1 MNFSKKYLK
10 LTESMRSTSE
20 EDLLEDKDT
29 RKQRKEERKEK
40 RQEKKFNQGGSEEYS
55 SGTGKFNLNA
65 FLKALTALKNQI
77 ISQLTDADTVKKINP
92 DLKTPEKYKSEF
104 MGLLERTAKLMGD
117 VEYTRS
123 KEGRK
128 LESGDETLISG
139 YRDIYNKIEAQFKE
153 KKEAYIKEVQE
164 ERIEAQKGLEFK
176 GILDP
181 LNSAITKFGEAEVMM
196 TELLT
201 NLSNKAQAGEAG
213 EAGSGTV
220 SQLKIEKPISE
231 WTKGKPANDKVKEI
245 QQMIF
250 DKFKGNSDVTETQIW
265 KDFSSGNFADGKNG
279 RKTSNIV
286 IALKSAFGLAD
297 TSSDIT
303 QEFVDQLMD
312 VKESVSLSESI
323 ISYDVFIAPKKIKEG
338 FDPAAFKKAAGD
350 IKKPAAGGGG
360 GAPAAFDA
368 FDSKEEGNK
377 FRAWVNDKHP
387 EWAKENSLGK
397 EGSHTNSYIKKSWDT
412 FKDEYEKREAD
423 KDKKE
428 DKEEKE
434 EITESSAKEMAE
446 KADEML
452 RDASTK
458 VKDFYSNE
466 DNFSEYKGIN
476 DDEDAAVEYIFGSSY
491 SDKSS
496 WFYKNIRRKY
506 TKPVYQTIK
515 KLKEKGEKYE
525 DYYIH
530 LQDELDKVI
539 KLYSIL
545 KKKTYGGTSSD
556 TYKWSHTNL
565 DGEKKSFYVDT
576 DF

>member
-1 MNFSKKYLK
+1 M
-10 LTESMRSTSE
+10 
-20 EDLLEDKDT
+20 
-29 RKQRKEERKEK
+29 
-40 RQEKKFNQGGSEEYS
+40 
-55 SGTGKFNLNA
+55 
-65 FLKALTALKNQI
+65 
-77 ISQLTDADTVKKINP
+77 TDADTVKKINP

-153 KKEAYIKEVQE
+153 KKESYTKDVQE
-164 ERIEAQKGLEFK
+164 ERIESQKGLEFK
-176 GILDP
+176 EILDP

-213 EAGSGTV
+213 EAGSGTG

-303 QEFVDQLMD
+303 QEFVDQLMA
-312 VKESVSLSESI
+312 VKESASLSESL
-323 ISYDVFIAPKKIKEG
+323 ISYDDFITPKKIKEG
-338 FDPAAFKKAAGD
+338 FDPEAFKKAAGE
-350 IKKPAAGGGG
+350 IKKPAAGDGGE
-360 GAPAAFDA
+360 APAAFDA

-387 EWAKENSLGK
+387 EWAKENSLNK
-397 EGSHTNSYIKKSWDT
+397 EGSHTNSYIKKAWDK
-412 FKDEYEKREAD
+412 FKDEYERTRERTR
-423 KDKKE
+423 KK
-428 DKEEKE
+428 KKK
-434 EITESSAKEMAE
+434 SLNLALKKWLKKQMRCL
-446 KADEML
+446 EML
-452 RDASTK
+452 VLKSKIFIATK
-458 VKDFYSNE
+458 IISQ
-466 DNFSEYKGIN
+466 
-476 DDEDAAVEYIFGSSY
+476 
-491 SDKSS
+491 
-496 WFYKNIRRKY
+496 NI
-506 TKPVYQTIK
+506 
-515 KLKEKGEKYE
+515 KELM
-525 DYYIH
+525 ITRMQ
-530 LQDELDKVI
+530 LLN
-539 KLYSIL
+539 
-545 KKKTYGGTSSD
+545 TSSGLVIA
-556 TYKWSHTNL
+556 TNPAGSIKIFVENTPSQFIRL
-565 DGEKKSFYVDT
+565 L
-576 DF
+576 

>member
-29 RKQRKEERKEK
+29 RKQRKEERKEE

-153 KKEAYIKEVQE
+153 KKESYTKDVQE
-164 ERIEAQKGLEFK
+164 ERIESQKGLEFK

-201 NLSNKAQAGEAG
+201 NLSNKAQE
-213 EAGSGTV
+213 GSGTG
-220 SQLKIEKPISE
+220 SQVKIEKPISE
-231 WTKGKPANDKVKEI
+231 WTKGKPANDRVKEI

-250 DKFKGNSDVTETQIW
+250 DKFKGNSDVTGTQIW
-265 KDFSSGNFADGKNG
+265 KDFSAGNFADGKNG
-279 RKTSNIV
+279 RKTSNMV
-286 IALKSAFGLAD
+286 VALKSAFGLAD

-303 QEFVDQLMD
+303 QEFVDQLMA
-312 VKESVSLSESI
+312 VKESASLSESL
-323 ISYDVFIAPKKIKEG
+323 ISYEDFMSPKKIKEG

-377 FRAWVNDKHP
+377 FRAWVNDKNP
-387 EWAKENSLGK
+387 EWAKENSLNK
-397 EGSHTNSYIKKSWDT
+397 EGSHTNSYIKKAWDK
-412 FKDEYEKREAD
+412 FKVEYEKREAD
-423 KDKKE
+423 KDKRE

-434 EITESSAKEMAE
+434 KITESSAKEMAE
-446 KADEML
+446 KADGML
-452 RDASTK
+452 RDASIK
-458 VKDFYSNE
+458 IKDFYSNE
-466 DNFSEYKGIN
+466 DNFSEYKSYNLFTGG
-476 DDEDAAVEYIFGSSY
+476 DKEDAAVKYIFGSSY

-506 TKPVYQTIK
+506 TKPVYQTII
-515 KLKEKGEKYE
+515 KLKGEGKKYE
-525 DYYIH
+525 EYYIH
-530 LQDELDKVI
+530 LEDEVKKVS
-539 KLYSIL
+539 KLYTIL

-556 TYKWSHTNL
+556 TYRWSHTNL

>member
-10 LTESMRSTSE
+10 LTESMRSISE

-29 RKQRKEERKEK
+29 KKQKKEK
-40 RQEKKFNQGGSEEYS
+40 KKEKKWEKKFNQGGAEEYS

-104 MGLLERTAKLMGD
+104 MGFLERTAKLMGD
-117 VEYTRS
+117 VEYTKS
-123 KEGRK
+123 KEGKK
-128 LESGDETLISG
+128 LESGDEALISG

-153 KKEAYIKEVQE
+153 KKEAYTKEVQE

-181 LNSAITKFGEAEVMM
+181 LNSAIAKFGEAEVMM

-201 NLSNKAQAGEAG
+201 NLSNKAQTGGAGTG
-213 EAGSGTV
+213 

-231 WTKGKPANDKVKEI
+231 WTKGKPANDRVKKI

-250 DKFKGNSDVTETQIW
+250 DKFKGNSDVTGTQIW

-279 RKTSNIV
+279 RKTSNMV

-303 QEFVDQLMD
+303 QEFVDQLMT
-312 VKESVSLSESI
+312 VKESASLSESL
-323 ISYDVFIAPKKIKEG
+323 ISYDDFIAPKKIKEG
-338 FDPAAFKKAAGD
+338 FDPAAFKKAAGE
-350 IKKPAAGGGG
+350 IKKPATGGGG
-360 GAPAAFDA
+360 GAPASFDA

-387 EWAKENSLGK
+387 EWAKENSLDK
-397 EGSHTNSYIKKSWDT
+397 EGSHTNSYIKKAWDT
-412 FKDEYEKREAD
+412 FKDEYKKGKAD

-428 DKEEKE
+428 EEKKE
-434 EITESSAKEMAE
+434 KEGITESSAKEMAE
-446 KADEML
+446 KADQML

-466 DNFSEYKGIN
+466 DNFSEYKGTFN
-476 DDEDAAVEYIFGSSY
+476 DDEDEAVEYIFGSSY
-491 SDKSS
+491 NDKSS

-515 KLKEKGEKYE
+515 KLKEGGEKYE

-530 LQDELDKVI
+530 LRDELKKVI
-539 KLYSIL
+539 KLYSVL
-545 KKKTYGGTSSD
+545 KKKTYGD
-556 TYKWSHTNL
+556 TWNDEYKWSHTNL
-565 DGEKKSFYVDT
+565 DGEKKTFFVDT

>member
-29 RKQRKEERKEK
+29 RKQRKEERKEE

-213 EAGSGTV
+213 SGTGSKV
-220 SQLKIEKPISE
+220 KIEKPISE
-231 WTKGKPANDKVKEI
+231 WTKVKPANDIVK
-245 QQMIF
+245 
-250 DKFKGNSDVTETQIW
+250 
-265 KDFSSGNFADGKNG
+265 
-279 RKTSNIV
+279 
-286 IALKSAFGLAD
+286 
-297 TSSDIT
+297 
-303 QEFVDQLMD
+303 
-312 VKESVSLSESI
+312 
-323 ISYDVFIAPKKIKEG
+323 
-338 FDPAAFKKAAGD
+338 
-350 IKKPAAGGGG
+350 
-360 GAPAAFDA
+360 
-368 FDSKEEGNK
+368 
-377 FRAWVNDKHP
+377 
-387 EWAKENSLGK
+387 
-397 EGSHTNSYIKKSWDT
+397 
-412 FKDEYEKREAD
+412 
-423 KDKKE
+423 
-428 DKEEKE
+428 
-434 EITESSAKEMAE
+434 
-446 KADEML
+446 
-452 RDASTK
+452 
-458 VKDFYSNE
+458 
-466 DNFSEYKGIN
+466 
-476 DDEDAAVEYIFGSSY
+476 
-491 SDKSS
+491 
-496 WFYKNIRRKY
+496 
-506 TKPVYQTIK
+506 
-515 KLKEKGEKYE
+515 
-525 DYYIH
+525 
-530 LQDELDKVI
+530 
-539 KLYSIL
+539 
-545 KKKTYGGTSSD
+545 
-556 TYKWSHTNL
+556 
-565 DGEKKSFYVDT
+565 
-576 DF
+576 

>member
-10 LTESMRSTSE
+10 LTESMRSVSE

-29 RKQRKEERKEK
+29 RKQRKEERRKK
-40 RQEKKFNQGGSEEYS
+40 RQEKKFNQGGAEEYS

-128 LESGDETLISG
+128 LETGDETLISG

-153 KKEAYIKEVQE
+153 KKEAYTKEVQE

-181 LNSAITKFGEAEVMM
+181 LNSAIAKFGEAEVMM

-201 NLSNKAQAGEAG
+201 NLSNKAQAGETG
-213 EAGSGTV
+213 TEAGTE

-231 WTKGKPANDKVKEI
+231 WTKGKPANDRVKEI

-250 DKFKGNSDVTETQIW
+250 DKFKGNSDVTGTQIW

-279 RKTSNIV
+279 RKTSNMV

-303 QEFVDQLMD
+303 QEFVDQLMT
-312 VKESVSLSESI
+312 VKESDSLSESL
-323 ISYDVFIAPKKIKEG
+323 ISYEDFMAPKKIKEG
-338 FDPAAFKKAAGD
+338 FDPEAFKKAAGE
-350 IKKPAAGGGG
+350 IKKSASGGRTPAT
-360 GAPAAFDA
+360 FDA

-377 FRAWVNDKHP
+377 FRSWVNDKHP
-387 EWAKENSLGK
+387 EWAKENSLDK
-397 EGSHTNSYIKKSWDT
+397 EGSHTNSYIKKAWNT
-412 FKDEYEKREAD
+412 FKDEYKKREAD
-423 KDKKE
+423 
-428 DKEEKE
+428 KE

-446 KADEML
+446 KADKML

-476 DDEDAAVEYIFGSSY
+476 DDEDAAVEYIFGSSFN
-491 SDKSS
+491 DKSS
-496 WFYKNIRRKY
+496 WFYKNIRKKY
-506 TKPVYQTIK
+506 AKPVYRTIK
-515 KLKEKGEKYE
+515 KLRQGGEKYE

-530 LQDELDKVI
+530 LEDELKKVT

-565 DGEKKSFYVDT
+565 EGEKKSFYVDT